1 MVRHEL
7 HVCRLPTIEAVLKG
21 LCRKEGEGI
30 DGVGDES
37 KVQSSA
43 RCKALRMHFC
53 FTSQSGNVHRE
64 LEERHTTN
72 AIDSLNG
79 CELAR
84 VAGDDLDSQSRWH
97 MLRRGRLRHPVTTVP
112 IFRVAVVP
120 LVVLHNKG
128 PRDSHR
134 HCTLHHHHSVLGLLL
149 AHALLVS
156 WPQQKKER

>member
-30 DGVGDES
+30 DGVGDGS

-43 RCKALRMHFC
+43 RCKALRM
-53 FTSQSGNVHRE
+53 Q
-64 LEERHTTN
+64 TN

-79 CELAR
+79 REL

-97 MLRRGRLRHPVTTVP
+97 MLRRGRLPRHPVTTVP

>member
-30 DGVGDES
+30 DGVGDGS

-43 RCKALRMHFC
+43 RCKALRM
-53 FTSQSGNVHRE
+53 Q
-64 LEERHTTN
+64 TN

-79 CELAR
+79 REL

-97 MLRRGRLRHPVTTVP
+97 MLRRGRLPRHPVTTVP

-120 LVVLHNKG
+120 
-128 PRDSHR
+128 
-134 HCTLHHHHSVLGLLL
+134 HSTVTRVQGIPIGT
-149 AHALLVS
+149 APIITIIPFWVYF
-156 WPQQKKER
+156 WPMLS

>member
-30 DGVGDES
+30 DGVGDGS

-79 CELAR
+79 REL

-97 MLRRGRLRHPVTTVP
+97 MLRRGRLPRHPVTTVP

-120 LVVLHNKG
+120 
-128 PRDSHR
+128 
-134 HCTLHHHHSVLGLLL
+134 HSTVTRVQGIPIGT
-149 AHALLVS
+149 APIITIIPFWVYF
-156 WPQQKKER
+156 WPMLS